1 MDITPKHYEQLQIMQ
16 IISNHKS
23 QHTLA
28 DELSVSVGKINH
40 IVKSLVDKG
49 LVKVGN
55 FISSDDKTKY
65 KYLLT
70 QKGINEKISLTKH
83 FIKIKK
89 AEYEKMQK
97 DLDKYEEIYGDKIK
111 WINSTK

>member
-1 MDITPKHYEQLQIMQ
+1 VSITAKHYEQLQIMQ

-40 IVKSLVDKG
+40 IVKALVDKG
-49 LVKVGN
+49 FVKVGN
-55 FISSDDKTKY
+55 FMSADDKTKY

-70 QKGINEKISLTKH
+70 QKGINEKIALTKH
-83 FIKIKK
+83 FIEIKK
-89 AEYEKMQK
+89 AEYEKMQE
-97 DLDKYEEIYGDKIK
+97 DLDMYESSKAK
-111 WINSTK
+111 R

>member
-1 MDITPKHYEQLQIMQ
+1 MNITSKHYEQLQIMQ
-16 IISNHKS
+16 IISKHKS

-40 IVKSLVDKG
+40 IVKALVGKG
-49 LVKVGN
+49 FIKVGN
-55 FISSDDKTKY
+55 FMSSDEKTKY

-83 FIKIKK
+83 FIEIKK
-89 AEYEKMQK
+89 AEYQKMQE
-97 DLDKYEEIYGDKIK
+97 DLDIYELNKIK
-111 WINSTK
+111 NNDK

>member
-16 IISNHKS
+16 IISKHKS

-40 IVKSLVDKG
+40 IVKALVDKG

-55 FISSDDKTKY
+55 FMSSDDKTKY

-70 QKGINEKISLTKH
+70 QIGINEKISLTKH
-83 FIKIKK
+83 FIDIKK
-89 AEYEKMQK
+89 SEYEKMQK
-97 DLDKYEEIYGDKIK
+97 DLEKYEDIYGDKV
-111 WINSTK
+111 

>member
-1 MDITPKHYEQLQIMQ
+1 MQ

-28 DELSVSVGKINH
+28 SELSVSVGKVNH
-40 IVKSLVDKG
+40 IVKALVNKG
-49 LVKVGN
+49 FVKVGN
-55 FISSDDKTKY
+55 FINNDDKTQY

-83 FIKIKK
+83 FITIKK
-89 AEYEKMQK
+89 AEYEKMQE
-97 DLDKYEEIYGDKIK
+97 DLDSYEASKGNI
-111 WINSTK
+111 

>member
-1 MDITPKHYEQLQIMQ
+1 MNLTPKHYEQLQIMQ

-40 IVKSLVDKG
+40 IVKALVDKG

-83 FIKIKK
+83 FIEIKK
-89 AEYEKMQK
+89 AEYERMQA
-97 DLDKYEEIYGDKIK
+97 DLEKYEDIYGDKV
-111 WINSTK
+111 